1 MVSAFDF
8 GPSARRSSEI
18 SAVAS
23 AAVAASASPEDDF
36 AWVGSGIGKSTGDQE
51 HLRSKL
57 LGLGSTFQD
66 FDRRV
71 EDDTRRRREL
81 EEQHMQ
87 EIVEALS
94 RLEER
99 IGDEANAREE
109 AALMV
114 SDSVGRCLDH
124 MVSSMQASIVDRFKG
139 LGRCIL
145 TLADRCSNV
154 ERGIQQFRG
163 EIPSKLGVETA
174 ALRHDLRRLFA
185 DFQADRQRRTG
196 EDAQLLRAVEESER
210 SADARIQQELRQLD
224 RQREALQE
232 LIDDLASGEECEAA
246 RRQRA
251 LAAESVEALE
261 AELAEETGRR
271 EFADDQVVQAI
282 NEYTSLLH
290 RSLRVATA

>member
-1 MVSAFDF
+1 
-8 GPSARRSSEI
+8 
-18 SAVAS
+18 
-23 AAVAASASPEDDF
+23 
-36 AWVGSGIGKSTGDQE
+36 
-51 HLRSKL
+51 
-57 LGLGSTFQD
+57 
-66 FDRRV
+66 
-71 EDDTRRRREL
+71 
-81 EEQHMQ
+81 MQ

-114 SDSVGRCLDH
+114 SESVGRCLDH
-124 MVSSMQASIVDRFKG
+124 MVFSMQASIVDRFRG
-139 LGRCIL
+139 LGRCIES
-145 TLADRCSNV
+145 LADRCSNV

-174 ALRHDLRRLFA
+174 ALRHALRRLFA
-185 DFQADRQRRTG
+185 DFQADRQRRAG

-210 SADARIQQELRQLD
+210 SADARIQQEFRQQD

-232 LIDDLASGEECEAA
+232 LIDDFSSGEECETA

-261 AELAEETGRR
+261 AELAVEAGRR